1 MSLNFSNRILTSVI
15 LSTILFVCLF
25 INKFLWLYLLVIT
38 GIISFKEFNN
48 LIQKKFKKKKRKI
61 LLYNLFSAT
70 YLGIFIFIAYY
81 LNNNDPF
88 SLLFAI
94 LICVFS
100 DTGGY
105 IVGKFVGG
113 RKLTNISPNKTISG
127 SIGSFIFSLF
137 PLIIFWLFFK
147 EIDLNFVVDNMQ
159 KNISQ
164 LIFMSL
170 FLSLIC
176 QLGDLFISYFKRQA
190 KVKDTGSILPGHGG
204 LLDRIDGLIF
214 VIPAAFMI
222 NILF

>member
-48 LIQKKFKKKKRKI
+48 LIQKNLKKKKERYFYI
-61 LLYNLFSAT
+61 IYSLSPIYVYLF
-70 YLGIFIFIAYY
+70 FIAYY
-81 LNNNDPF
+81 FNNNDPF

-176 QLGDLFISYFKRQA
+176 QLGDLFISYFKRKA